1 MATAQSVILDF
12 LSSLNSTTLRGTA
25 ALDEAVA
32 KVSNFRSWSKLT
44 KTMVA
49 DCKSYSGDGTNFLN
63 DMCGI
68 ILDNSD
74 TGAITGSDAGGGSTK
89 TAESV
94 VSESGSWSYP
104 TSTTFTKNGLT
115 FTVPEQSTLSEK
127 EQYIVGALNSWWV
140 SESLN
145 LASSSFGMDFYSNA
159 TVKDIDLNFYNRAD
173 GRLAYVSYSTDMQCD
188 ELHMYINM
196 NYYSDLSTTDP
207 NGVSSASST
216 YLDRTI
222 AHELTHAVMAANIN
236 YFAALPTVFTEGSA
250 ELVHG
255 IDDKR
260 RDNIDK
266 LSKSS
271 SALQSAL
278 TGTGADTY
286 AAGYMALRYLAKQAA
301 ADRDPS
307 SEDDSSTSIT
317 STTSTVSSS
326 SVTYSGTTMSVTS
339 DFNEDIWL
347 GDTNAFTGEA
357 STYANSSIV
366 ALDASKMTTNHILA
380 GNSNDNYIVAGSGGS
395 SIWGGAGG
403 NDTMVGGADADMF
416 WYLVGNGNDVIQN
429 FTSGQSIDC
438 DILNVHGNGISSFT
452 RNGGNI
458 NLTMIDGAS
467 VNLNTTDVVEAA
479 VKFSTDG
486 SNIQRVKVGN
496 TDSANTFS
504 YDGNVSYYFGGN
516 AGNTLTIDGADIY
529 LSSDSFSNITTVDA
543 SSSSNNNLLYGDS
556 ASNTLIGG
564 AGTTNLWGGESSAD
578 DLLIG
583 GTGQNIFRYGS
594 GEGTDTI
601 TNAKS
606 SDTLNLYN
614 LQVSDIIN
622 FEDYGDSFK
631 VTFSSGTLNINN
643 SEIPTANLADGTSWT
658 FNTESRTFSQTN

>member
-25 ALDEAVA
+25 ALDEAVK
-32 KVSNFRSWSKLT
+32 KVSKFRSWSEVAT
-44 KTMVA
+44 TMVA
-49 DCKSYSGDGTNFLN
+49 DCESYNGDGSGFLN

-159 TVKDIDLNFYNRAD
+159 TVKDIDLNFYNSSD
-173 GRLAYVSYSTDMQCD
+173 GRLAYISYSTDKQCD

-307 SEDDSSTSIT
+307 SEDDSTTSTT

-366 ALDASKMTTNHILA
+366 ALDASQMTTNHILA
-380 GNSNDNYIVAGSGGS
+380 GNSNDNYIVTGSGGS

-583 GTGQNIFRYGS
+583 GTGQNIFRYGLD
-594 GEGTDTI
+594 EGTDTI

-631 VTFSSGTLNINN
+631 VNFSSGVLNINN
-643 SEIPTANLADGTSWT
+643 SEIPTANLADGSTWT
-658 FNTESRTFSQTN
+658 FNTDTRTFSQTN